1 MSAQEPGIPQPTAA
15 PSASAW
21 APLRHRTF
29 RMLWL
34 VWATANVCMWMN
46 DVAAAWLMTTLTTS
60 ATLVAMVQT
69 ASSLP
74 VFLLGFPSG
83 ALADLVDRRRL
94 FLLTQVWV
102 AANAAVLY
110 TASLFDALNA
120 NLLLVLVFVNGIG
133 LAIRWPVYAAIL
145 PELVSRAELGS
156 ALALNGVA
164 VNMSRVVGPL
174 LAGVIIASAG
184 TGYVFA
190 LNFVL
195 SLACAAVLFLWKRPE
210 KPPSVLPGE
219 RFLGAMRLGWQY
231 VRESRRMSDALVLTA
246 VYFMHATALMALTPL
261 VAQRLGGGAGT
272 YTLLLASLGLGAVVA
287 ATQIPRLRARWN
299 RDQVAL
305 GGSIVMALAIA
316 GVALVPSVWVAA
328 PAMFVGGT
336 AWITVANSLTISAQ
350 LALPDWVRARGMAIY
365 QMAIMGGSAGGAL
378 LWGRLAESTSVPWS
392 LAPPPRRREPARLAA
407 AHPRARPRG
416 RGGGRPHADAPVHGA
431 GPGDSAGGRRR
442 PGDGDARVPD
452 RSGALA
458 GVRVDDGREPQRAAA
473 PGCGLVGPLRGRAG
487 AGPLHRVLR
496 LRQLGRLPAALRPLH
511 RHGPAPA
518 VHALRLPSGRRAA
531 ADLALH
537 RPPPAGA
544 LIRRKIIHHE
554 DHEDHE
560 EIVCWFRDRAGS
572 IAT

>member
-1 MSAQEPGIPQPTAA
+1 
-15 PSASAW
+15 
-21 APLRHRTF
+21 
-29 RMLWL
+29 
-34 VWATANVCMWMN
+34 MWMN

-74 VFLLGFPSG
+74 VFLLGLPSG

-102 AANAAVLY
+102 AANAALLY
-110 TASLFDALNA
+110 AASLFGALSA

-174 LAGVIIASAG
+174 VAGVIIASAG

-195 SLACAAVLFLWKRPE
+195 SLGCAAVLFLWKRPE

-231 VRESRRMSDALVLTA
+231 VRESRRMSDALVLTGA
-246 VYFMHATALMALTPL
+246 FFMHATALMALTPL

-287 ATQIPRLRARWN
+287 ATQIPKLRARWN

-305 GGSIVMALAIA
+305 GGSIVMALATA
-316 GVALVPSVWVAA
+316 VVALAPSAWVAA

-378 LWGRLAESTSVPWS
+378 LWGRIAESTSVPWS
-392 LAPPPRRREPARLAA
+392 LALAA
-407 AHPRARPRG
+407 ASMLATLLLTRG
-416 RGGGRPHADAPVHGA
+416 RVLEGEAEEDHTPTHPFPEPVPA
-431 GPGDSAGGRRR
+431 IP
-442 PGDGDARVPD
+442 
-452 RSGALA
+452 LE
-458 GVRVDDGREPQRAAA
+458 VDDGPVMVTLEYLIDPARAREFESMMAESRSA
-473 PGCGLVGPLRGRAG
+473 
-487 AGPLHRVLR
+487 R
-496 LRQLGRLPAALRPLH
+496 LRQGAVSWGLFEDVQVPGRFIEYFACDSWADYLRRFDRFTAMDQRMQSMRYAFHLGEEPPRISRFIA
-511 RHGPAPA
+511 RH
-518 VHALRLPSGRRAA
+518 
-531 ADLALH
+531 
-537 RPPPAGA
+537 PPA
-544 LIRRKIIHHE
+544 R
-554 DHEDHE
+554 
-560 EIVCWFRDRAGS
+560 
-572 IAT
+572 